1 MRDLK
6 KNEQKIWYSTY
17 AGQVTDYY
25 RDSDGNIIYDEIDGE
40 MIARIKG
47 DRPSYNA
54 PVGFDICVSAGRGK
68 AYEKVFGSD
77 VDFTRSMS
85 TTDLSLPIDEKS
97 IIWIES
103 PPAFLPD
110 GSVDPNSADY
120 KVAAKPAKSLNTIL
134 IAIKQLPKGE

>member
-6 KNEQKIWYSTY
+6 KNEQEIWYSTY

-25 RDSDGNIIYDEIDGE
+25 RDPDGNIIYDEIDGE
-40 MIARIKG
+40 MIARIRG
-47 DRPSYNA
+47 DRPLYDA
-54 PVGFDICVSAGRGK
+54 PVRLDICISAGRGK
-68 AYEKVFGSD
+68 AHENVFGSD

-85 TTDLSLPIDEKS
+85 TTNLSLPIDEKS

-103 PPAFLPD
+103 APSFQPD

-120 KVAAKPAKSLNTIL
+120 KVAAKPAKSLNTVL